1 MLETRL
7 SLLERVRD
15 PADAT
20 AWSEFVVLYRPLLLA
35 YVRKRGINEH
45 DAHDVVQEV
54 FTRLVPALAQ
64 FRLDHRCG
72 RFRSWLWQVT
82 HATLTDWARR
92 RTVRT
97 RAEKEWLDQH
107 QDGSSVSDHPDND
120 WDELYRRRI
129 LDVALKRVRETAQP
143 TSWACFEGR
152 ILEDR
157 PAAEIAS
164 ELGLS
169 VNAVYVN
176 ASRLLSRVRDEC
188 DQFAEPL
195 DEK

>member
-1 MLETRL
+1 MLETRI

-20 AWSEFVVLYRPLLLA
+20 AWGEFVALYRPLLLA

-45 DAHDVVQEV
+45 DALDVVQEV
-54 FTRLVPALAQ
+54 FARLVPALAQ
-64 FRLDHRCG
+64 FQLDHHRG
-72 RFRSWLWQVT
+72 RFRTWLWQVT
-82 HATLTDWARR
+82 HAALTDGARR
-92 RTVRT
+92 RAVRT

-107 QDGSSVSDHPDND
+107 ESSVADHPDDD

-129 LDVALKRVRETAQP
+129 LDVALKRVRESAQP
-143 TSWACFEGR
+143 ASWACFEGR
-152 ILEDR
+152 VLEDR
-157 PAAEIAS
+157 PAAEIAA

-176 ASRLLSRVRDEC
+176 ASRMLSRVREEC